1 MNSDNQ
7 AAESSSSKTE
17 GEGNGIFRGANT
29 IDPQYATYVKAVYS
43 DMAGRGGAAV
53 ADVASKNPGAE
64 RGGRI
69 TSSPGDD
76 FQSSLH
82 SKRHLYNRMRQQLT
96 KTSPTSADPRAVLGA
111 GETQDGLPPPPPPPI
126 KTYTTSERTLIEK
139 ALRETK
145 LTVAEQ
151 RVAVCHFL
159 HSDSIIFIF
168 ILFLDVQLVLLVQPY
183 SYDAHC
189 STFFLFHI
197 IPMFCFL
204 AQPSC
209 NAVRSL
215 GARLPAWERLAAKRA
230 AAQRGW
236 HSSTSATTPR
246 SCAIA
251 LHTAKSEQRAARDSG
266 RTPLGPDR
274 HPSRRSAPR
283 S

>member
-1 MNSDNQ
+1 MLLAMNSDNQ

-168 ILFLDVQLVLLVQPY
+168 ILFLDVPCTRTTHTLLNIFPFSYYTNVLLF
-183 SYDAHC
+183 
-189 STFFLFHI
+189 STTKLQCGTI
-197 IPMFCFL
+197 SGGEAP
-204 AQPSC
+204 
-209 NAVRSL
+209 RL
-215 GARLPAWERLAAKRA
+215 GAACSQARCSSARMAFLHLRHHAKKLRH
-230 AAQRGW
+230 RPTHGE
-236 HSSTSATTPR
+236 
-246 SCAIA
+246 IG
-251 LHTAKSEQRAARDSG
+251 AARGEGLGKDSSRPG
-266 RTPLGPDR
+266 STPFSP
-274 HPSRRSAPR
+274 
-283 S
+283 

>member
-159 HSDSIIFIF
+159 PLRLHYLFSFSFYIICFWSTTSTHSAQHFSYYTN
-168 ILFLDVQLVLLVQPY
+168 VLLF
-183 SYDAHC
+183 
-189 STFFLFHI
+189 STTKLQCGTI
-197 IPMFCFL
+197 SGGEAP
-204 AQPSC
+204 
-209 NAVRSL
+209 RL
-215 GARLPAWERLAAKRA
+215 GAACSQARCSSARMAFLHLRHHAKKLRH
-230 AAQRGW
+230 RPTHGE
-236 HSSTSATTPR
+236 
-246 SCAIA
+246 IG
-251 LHTAKSEQRAARDSG
+251 AARGEGLGKDSSRPG
-266 RTPLGPDR
+266 STPFSP
-274 HPSRRSAPR
+274 
-283 S
+283 

>member
-1 MNSDNQ
+1 MLLAMNSDNQ

-159 HSDSIIFIF
+159 PLRLHYLFSFSFYI
-168 ILFLDVQLVLLVQPY
+168 ILFLEHDV
-183 SYDAHC
+183 DAQC
-189 STFFLFHI
+189 STFFILYLI
-197 IPMFCFL
+197 LYQCF
-204 AQPSC
+204 AF
-209 NAVRSL
+209 
-215 GARLPAWERLAAKRA
+215 
-230 AAQRGW
+230 
-236 HSSTSATTPR
+236 
-246 SCAIA
+246 
-251 LHTAKSEQRAARDSG
+251 
-266 RTPLGPDR
+266 
-274 HPSRRSAPR
+274 
-283 S
+283 